1 MKITCVGGGPTGL
14 YFALLSKLRSP
25 RAEVT
30 VVERNP
36 AGTTHGWGVTWGDE
50 LLDDLYA
57 CDPVSGDRL
66 RRASL
71 LWGQQMVR
79 IGGRPPVYLGGKYGY
94 SMSRSRMQEI
104 LTERAAELGV
114 QLEYGRSVDDDAALD
129 ADLVVATDGVGSK
142 LRARHAERFCPTI
155 TTGRNRYIWLGTSK
169 VLEAFTF
176 AFERTEAGW
185 VWAYGY
191 PTTGGTSTFVIEC
204 APATWTG
211 LGLDRLEPD
220 TGLRLLESIFD
231 GVLSGHRLLEPY
243 SANGRS
249 PWTHFREIRN
259 ATWRAGNLVLAGD
272 AAHTTHFG
280 IGSGTV
286 LALQDAIGLADAM
299 RGVERDNGALE
310 LALESYDRRR
320 RAVMGPIQDVA
331 MRSMS
336 WFEDVDKRMDGSPV
350 RVAYSLFDRRGDQA
364 PWRYQ
369 LHLATQIEP
378 LRQVRSGLTSARR
391 SVRGIQRSRRARAEA
406 P

>member
-1 MKITCVGGGPTGL
+1 VKITCVGGGPTGL

-30 VVERNP
+30 VIERNP

-50 LLDDLYA
+50 LLDDLFA
-57 CDPVSGDRL
+57 CDPVSARRL
-66 RRASL
+66 CDASL

-79 IGGRPPVYLGGKYGY
+79 IGGRTPVYLGGKYGY

-104 LTERAAELGV
+104 LTTRADELGV
-114 QLEYGRSVDDDAALD
+114 QLVYGQSVDDDAALD
-129 ADLVVATDGVGSK
+129 SDLVVATDGVGSR
-142 LRARHAERFCPTI
+142 LRTRHSDEFGPTI

-169 VLEAFTF
+169 VLKTFTF

-191 PTTGGTSTFVIEC
+191 PSTGGTSTFVIEC

-211 LGLDRLEPD
+211 LGLDRLGPD
-220 TGLRLLESIFD
+220 AGLRLLESIFD
-231 GVLSGHRLLEPY
+231 EVLSGHRLLEPH
-243 SANGRS
+243 SATGRS
-249 PWTHFREIRN
+249 PWVHFREIRN

-272 AAHTTHFG
+272 SAHTTHFG

-286 LALQDAIGLADAM
+286 LAVQDAIALADAV
-299 RGVERDNGALE
+299 RGIERDCAALE
-310 LALESYDRRR
+310 LALECYDRRR
-320 RAVMGPIQDVA
+320 RAVMGPIQDMA

-336 WFEDVDKRMDGSPV
+336 WFEDVDKRMDGDPV

-378 LRQVRSGLTSARR
+378 LRQMRNGLTSARR
-391 SVRGIQRSRRARAEA
+391 SVRGIQRSRRARVDAT
-406 P
+406 